1 MHASHY
7 VQRTEKKPFPKR
19 GHLEFIICHPSF
31 SRTVC
36 VGKEIHSSFSSSF
49 SALGHFSDTL
59 LFPHIYY
66 GGGRVKILPPKEE
79 IRKFPA
85 AAGFIF
91 PYGILLF
98 PSSSFSFPGRI
109 IHLFPAAI
117 ERKRKKSRLGEKE
130 YIYIYMW
137 AYVVIKIAK
146 NVLVIKKG

>member
-1 MHASHY
+1 MHH
-7 VQRTEKKPFPKR
+7 TMFKELKKKPFPKR
-19 GHLEFIICHPSF
+19 GHLEFIICHPCF

-98 PSSSFSFPGRI
+98 PSSSFPFPGESSISFPPRSREKGKN
-109 IHLFPAAI
+109 PDWA
-117 ERKRKKSRLGEKE
+117 KKNI
-130 YIYIYMW
+130 YIYIY
-137 AYVVIKIAK
+137 VGLRCNQDCK

>member
-1 MHASHY
+1 MFKEL
-7 VQRTEKKPFPKR
+7 EKKPFPKR
-19 GHLEFIICHPSF
+19 GHLEFIICHPCF
-31 SRTVC
+31 SRTAC

-59 LFPHIYY
+59 LLPHIYY

-98 PSSSFSFPGRI
+98 PSSSFPFPGESSISFPPRSREKG
-109 IHLFPAAI
+109 
-117 ERKRKKSRLGEKE
+117 KKSRLGDKE
-130 YIYIYMW
+130 NIY
-137 AYVVIKIAK
+137 VGLRCNQDCK
-146 NVLVIKKG
+146 NVLVLKKRKH